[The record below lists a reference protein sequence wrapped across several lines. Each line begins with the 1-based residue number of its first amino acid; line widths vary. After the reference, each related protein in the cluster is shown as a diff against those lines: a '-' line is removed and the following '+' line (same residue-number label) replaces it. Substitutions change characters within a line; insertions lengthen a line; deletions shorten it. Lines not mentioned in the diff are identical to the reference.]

1 MKKFAFLLIFLGGL
15 IWGSPLDVAAQTEA
29 GFDITPLFPTEQV
42 SDVSTYFDLRVTP
55 ETTTNVGME
64 IHNTTEYQKEI
75 SIQFNTA
82 TTNKYGVIDYT
93 KDKVVDSSLKLQI
106 KDLVKGPVSV
116 IVPAKETRQVSYE
129 VNIPKEKFVGQLLGG
144 FYVEEVYPEDRPA
157 SQQLIDNTFSYTVAM
172 RLIEDDKKI
181 APNLVL
187 NEINQGVHN
196 YKNTVFANLQNTE
209 PTFISEL
216 NVQVKVKD
224 LETQEAIVSFEK
236 ADLQMA
242 PNSNFDLPIEYTEEY
257 IPVGS
262 YEMQI
267 TAQDGDGN
275 AWRLNKKF
283 QIKRAEAE
291 TLKGAALPNWVIIG
305 IAIVIGLLL
314 AILLILLILLRK
326 KKAPPMN
333 E

>member
-1 MKKFAFLLIFLGGL
+1 MKKLALFITILIGL
-15 IWGSPLDVAAQTEA
+15 ILGAPLACSAQTEA
-29 GFDITPLFPTEQV
+29 GFDITPLFPAEQA
-42 SDVSTYFDLRVTP
+42 SEVSTYFDLRVKP

-82 TTNKYGVIDYT
+82 TTNKFGVIDYT
-93 KDKVVDSSLKLQI
+93 QDKVVDSSLKLSI

-116 IVPAKETRQVSYE
+116 IIPPKDSRQVSYE
-129 VNIPKEKFVGQLLGG
+129 VTIPKEAFKGQLLGG
-144 FYVEEVYPEDRPA
+144 FYVEEVYPEERPA

-172 RLIEDDKKI
+172 RLTEDDKKI
-181 APNLVL
+181 TPNLVL
-187 NEINQGVHN
+187 NEINQGVN
-196 YKNTVFANLQNTE
+196 DYKNTVFANLKNTQ

-216 NVQVKVKD
+216 NLQVKVKD

-236 ADLQMA
+236 ADFQMA
-242 PNSNFDLPIEYTEEY
+242 PNSNFDLPIEYTEQY

-275 AWRLNKKF
+275 SWRLNKKF
-283 QIKRAEAE
+283 QIKKAEVE
-291 TLKGAALPNWVIIG
+291 TLKSATLPNWVIIS
-305 IAIVIGLLL
+305 IAVVIVLL
-314 AILLILLILLRK
+314 LLILLVLLVLLRK
-326 KKAPPMN
+326 KKIPPTA
-333 E
+333 